1 MEEKINKYI
10 NDITNISNSNEL
22 DVESIKD
29 RYLGKKGILS
39 QLLSEF
45 KTLTNEQK
53 KKNGKLLN
61 KFKMLVNDKLKINDS
76 NKKINKKEIK

>member
-10 NDITNISNSNEL
+10 NDIANISNSNEL
-22 DVESIKD
+22 DAESIKEQ
-29 RYLGKKGILS
+29 YLGKKGILS

-61 KFKMLVNDKLKINDS
+61 EFKILVNDKLKNS
-76 NKKINKKEIK
+76 GVTKKTNKKK